1 LVPRRGLEI
10 SILSFNIKDLIRM
23 VFAEVVLKAVLIRV
37 LYQGDCVAFSQ
48 QTDIDCVSAKRP
60 LGGTKQAFP
69 KS

>member
-1 LVPRRGLEI
+1 
-10 SILSFNIKDLIRM
+10 M

-37 LYQGDCVAFSQ
+37 LYQGDCVAFSE
-48 QTDIDCVSAKRP
+48 QTEIDCVSAKRP